1 MPRIQPVQRSVEV
14 GSQVDMRW
22 MWNGRLTYTKDHAK
36 VPKNIASGSMWVPR
50 TSQAGVRVLR
60 AGDDDSV
67 VTKTPVGLGGGERLV
82 AGPQSTAT
90 RLPPRR
96 LASETDW

>member
-1 MPRIQPVQRSVEV
+1 
-14 GSQVDMRW
+14 
-22 MWNGRLTYTKDHAK
+22 
-36 VPKNIASGSMWVPR
+36 
-50 TSQAGVRVLR
+50 VLR

-67 VTKTPVGLGGGERLV
+67 VTKTPVGVGGVERLV